1 MTPDDIRAKLRT
13 RAVGGAITCVESCE
27 STNDLAWRAALEGA
41 PHGAAFFAD
50 EQTKGRGRRG
60 RTWLAEKGRA
70 ILGSVLLRSPLPAER
85 SQLVTALGALAVT
98 DVASALGVPTKIR
111 FPNDV
116 YAGERKLSGVLA
128 EARFIGSRPDVFI
141 LGIGL
146 NVNGSPKG
154 EFPATSLA
162 EEKGHEFSLPLVARS
177 LLEALDEWVALLE
190 GPVDPF
196 QRAWR
201 ERSELIGRAVRV
213 TEAGRTHAG
222 SVTDVDVLEGITV
235 RLETGPYRLFRA
247 EYVEKLETQ
256 K

>member
-1 MTPDDIRAKLRT
+1 MNADDIRARLHS
-13 RAVGGAITCVESCE
+13 RAPIACVETCE

-41 PHGAAFFAD
+41 PHGSAFFAD

-60 RTWLAEKGRA
+60 RTWLAEKGSA
-70 ILGSVLLRSPLPAER
+70 ILCSILLRTELPAER

-98 DVASALGVPTKIR
+98 DVAAALGVATRIR

-116 YAGERKLSGVLA
+116 YAGDRKLAGVLA
-128 EARFIGSRPDVFI
+128 EARFVGSRPDVFI

-154 EFPATSLA
+154 DFPATSLA
-162 EEKGHEFSLPLVARS
+162 EEKRHDFSLPLVARS
-177 LLEALDEWVALLE
+177 LLEAVDEWAARLD

-196 QRAWR
+196 QKAWR
-201 ERSELIGRAVRV
+201 ERSDLIGRSVRV
-213 TEAGRTHAG
+213 TEGGRAHAG
-222 SVTDVDVLEGITV
+222 SVADVDVLEGITV

-247 EYVEKLETQ
+247 EYVEKLEAV
-256 K
+256 